1 MVTSADWMPEDDPP
15 DRDEDDSGN
24 LVKFPHRFVR
34 GDHAELADA
43 LLRCLAPTRAD
54 LVHVEGALHRYEA
67 ESGLWSEVPIER
79 QRRIVKGFAG
89 SALGAEKTLLVGVP
103 AANGASVFAGDE
115 VHTPEF
121 FGAAHAGLA
130 FSDCFVAIESDGR
143 VTRRPHD
150 RRHRARVAYPFPYT
164 PEAHSE
170 PWDEFLAGTFEPDSD
185 ADEKIALIQE
195 FFGAALVGAS
205 TKFQRALLFS
215 GNGNDGKSTL
225 LDVVQSVFPP
235 GSVTSIPPQRMGEDY
250 RRAKLVG
257 KLLNV
262 VSELPEADI
271 IESESL
277 KAVITGDLM
286 EARPI
291 REAAFDFRSVAGHA
305 FAANRLPGTNDN
317 SLGFWRRWI
326 VVPCNRTL
334 LPHQVDPELAVKLRA
349 QDPAALAAWMI
360 AGASRLVARGRY
372 EIPDSCAGA
381 VAKWR
386 KGADQIALFVDD
398 CCEETTDI
406 MGTTSMRLYESYRKW
421 AEKNGHRTVTSHKF
435 GQRMQVLYP
444 GARRSEKGQTYPV
457 MVKAADMYHGG
468 GD

>member
-1 MVTSADWMPEDDPP
+1 MTADGYVPESGE
-15 DRDEDDSGN
+15 DEDDSPADGGN
-24 LVKFPHRFVR
+24 VVRFPHRFVR

-43 LLRCLAPTRAD
+43 LIRCLAPTRSD
-54 LVHVEGALHRYEA
+54 LVHVEGALHCYSP

-79 QRRIVKGFAG
+79 QRRIVKSFAG
-89 SALGAEKTLLVGVP
+89 SPLGAEKTLLVGVP

-115 VHTPEF
+115 VHMPEF
-121 FGAAHAGLA
+121 FGSAHPGLV

-143 VTRRPHD
+143 VTRRPHS
-150 RRHRARVAYPFPYT
+150 RHHRARVAYPFPYT
-164 PEAHSE
+164 PDAHSE
-170 PWDEFLAGTFEPDSD
+170 PWDEFLVGTFSPDSD

-195 FFGAALVGAS
+195 FFGAALVGAA
-205 TKFQRALLFS
+205 TRFQRALLFV

-291 REAAFDFRSVAGHA
+291 REATFDFRSIAGHA
-305 FAANRLPGTNDN
+305 YAANRLPGTNDN

-326 VVPCNRTL
+326 VMPCNRTL
-334 LPHQVDPELAVKLRA
+334 TQDQIDPELATKLRA

-360 AGASRLVARGRY
+360 AGAARLIARGHY
-372 EIPDSCAGA
+372 LIPDSCTSAA
-381 VAKWR
+381 LAWR
-386 KGADQIALFVDD
+386 QGADQIALFVKD
-398 CCEETTDI
+398 CCDDTSHI
-406 MGTTSMRLYESYRKW
+406 MGTTVMRLYESYRKW
-421 AEKNGHRTVTSHKF
+421 AEKNGHKCVSSHKF
-435 GQRMQVLYP
+435 GQRMHALYP
-444 GARRSEKGQTYPV
+444 DAKHAEDGTRFPV
-457 MVKAADMYHGG
+457 MVRAAETYP
-468 GD
+468 